1 MRDTSEGLEPGHP
14 AVTRRRWRLPL
25 VWLVPAVAALIGL
38 SMLVHAWLSAGPEIT
53 IAFRTGAGLEAG
65 KTPIKYKGVTVGGV
79 KSIALS
85 GDGSQAIV
93 TVSLDKSASSLT
105 RRDTHFW
112 VVRPR
117 VGTGG
122 VSGLDTLL
130 SGAYIAAD
138 AGTAKASGSAFTGLE
153 TPPTVIDGTPG
164 RSFTLHAQDLGSLDI
179 GSSIYYR
186 RMQVGR
192 LASYKLDEDGKSVNL
207 QVFIDA
213 PYDRFVTTDTR
224 FWNASGVDVSL
235 GADGLKLKTQSV
247 ATIVAG
253 GIAFAAPDRSHGS
266 TAPEHAEFALA
277 KDRDTAL
284 APPDG
289 AGQYMQL
296 RFAQSLRGL
305 ALGAPVLFAGVNL
318 GSVVSMNL
326 DYDQARRRF
335 PTVVGIVVYPQRLGP
350 VLDILR
356 ERERERER
364 GGDMEQHV
372 AQFLQNM
379 VEHGLRAQARSGNL
393 LTGQL
398 YISLDVVPNAPKVP
412 FDVNAR
418 PLTVPT
424 IDGTF
429 DRVQEQVASIVGKI
443 DKLPLASIANNLDAT
458 LAGLGNTLKQVN
470 GQVLPETTRTL
481 QQAQKTFGAA
491 QGMLADD
498 APLQQ
503 DLGRTLQEVQRA
515 ARSLRTLTELL
526 GRHPQSLLRGV
537 PDDAPPAVA
546 PSHQPTTTKEP
557 QR

>member
-1 MRDTSEGLEPGHP
+1 MRTTSAGPDLAHP
-14 AVTRRRWRLPL
+14 ALIRLRWRLPL

-53 IAFRTGAGLEAG
+53 IAYRTAAGLEAG
-65 KTPIKYKGVTVGGV
+65 KTPIKYKGVTVGAV
-79 KSIALS
+79 KSVALS
-85 GDGSQAIV
+85 NDGAHVIV
-93 TVSLDKSASSLT
+93 TVALDKSASSLT
-105 RRDTHFW
+105 RRDTRFW

-122 VSGLDTLL
+122 ISGLDTLL

-138 AGTAKASGSAFTGLE
+138 AGAATASASAFTGLE
-153 TPPTVIDGTPG
+153 TAPTVIAGTPG
-164 RSFTLHAQDLGSLDI
+164 TSFTLHAEDLGSLDI

-186 RMQVGR
+186 RIQVGR
-192 LASYKLDEDGKSVNL
+192 LASYQLDQDGRSVKL

-224 FWNASGVDVSL
+224 FWNASGVDISL
-235 GADGLKLKTQSV
+235 GADGLKLKTQSM

-253 GIAFAAPDRSHGS
+253 GIAFAAPERSPAG
-266 TAPEHAEFALA
+266 TAPAQAEFTLA
-277 KDRDTAL
+277 KDQDTAL

-289 AGQYMQL
+289 PGQYMQL

-305 ALGAPVLFAGVNL
+305 TVGAPVLFAGVAL

-326 DYDQARRRF
+326 DYDQANRRF

-350 VLDILR
+350 VLDTIKR
-356 ERERERER
+356 ERDR
-364 GGDMEQHV
+364 GGDSEQHV
-372 AQFLQNM
+372 AQFLQKM

-393 LTGQL
+393 LTAQL

-424 IDGTF
+424 INGTL
-429 DRVQEQVASIVGKI
+429 DRVQEQLASIVGKI
-443 DKLPLASIANNLDAT
+443 DKLPLASIAHNLDAT
-458 LAGLGNTLKQVN
+458 LAGIGNTLQQVN
-470 GQVLPETTRTL
+470 GQVLPEITRTL

-491 QGMLADD
+491 QGMLAED

-503 DLGRTLQEVQRA
+503 DLGQTLQEVQRS

-526 GRHPQSLLRGV
+526 GRHPQSLLRGL
-537 PDDAPPAVA
+537 PDDTPPAA
-546 PSHQPTTTKEP
+546 LPSQRPTTIKEP

>member
-1 MRDTSEGLEPGHP
+1 MRDTSAVLEPGHP
-14 AVTRRRWRLPL
+14 AVTRRRWRLSL
-25 VWLVPAVAALIGL
+25 IWVVPAVAALIGL
-38 SMLVHAWLSAGPEIT
+38 SMLVHAWQSAGPEIT
-53 IAFRTGAGLEAG
+53 IAFRTAAGLEAG
-65 KTPIKYKGVTVGGV
+65 KTPIKYKGVNVGAV

-85 GDGSQAIV
+85 DDGSLVIV
-93 TVSLDKSASSLT
+93 TVALDKSASILT
-105 RRDTHFW
+105 RRDTRFW

-130 SGAYIAAD
+130 SGAYIGAD

-153 TPPTVIDGTPG
+153 TPPTVIAGTPG
-164 RSFTLHAQDLGSLDI
+164 RSFTLHAENLGSLDI

-186 RMQVGR
+186 RIQVGR

-213 PYDRFVTTDTR
+213 PYDRFVTTDSR

-235 GADGLKLKTQSV
+235 GADGLKLKTQSM

-253 GIAFAAPDRSHGS
+253 GIAFAAPDRSQGS
-266 TAPEHAEFALA
+266 TAPAHAEFTLA
-277 KDRDTAL
+277 KDQDTAL
-284 APPDG
+284 AAPDG
-289 AGQYMQL
+289 PGQYMQL

-305 ALGAPVLFAGVNL
+305 SVGAPVLFAGVNL

-326 DYDQARRRF
+326 DYDQAKRRF

-350 VLDILR
+350 VLDTLKR
-356 ERERERER
+356 ERDR
-364 GGDMEQHV
+364 GGDVEQHV
-372 AQFLQNM
+372 AQFLQKM
-379 VEHGLRAQARSGNL
+379 VEHGLRAQARSANL

-398 YISLDVVPNAPKVP
+398 YVSFDVVPNAPKAP

-418 PLTVPT
+418 PLTVPA
-424 IDGTF
+424 IDGSF
-429 DRVQEQVASIVGKI
+429 DRLQEQVASIVGKI

-458 LAGLGNTLKQVN
+458 LAGLGNTVKQVN

-481 QQAQKTFGAA
+481 QQAQKTFGAV

-503 DLGRTLQEVQRA
+503 DLGRTLQEVQRS

-526 GRHPQSLLRGV
+526 GRHPQSLLRGI
-537 PDDAPPAVA
+537 PDDVPPAA
-546 PSHQPTTTKEP
+546 SPSHPPTTTKEP

>member
-1 MRDTSEGLEPGHP
+1 MRDTSAGLEPGHP

-53 IAFRTGAGLEAG
+53 IAFRTAAGLEAG

-79 KSIALS
+79 KSITLS
-85 GDGSQAIV
+85 DDGAHVIV
-93 TVSLDKSASSLT
+93 TVSLDKGASSLT
-105 RRDTHFW
+105 RRDTRFW

-138 AGTAKASGSAFTGLE
+138 AGTAKTSGNAFTGLE
-153 TPPTVIDGTPG
+153 TPPTVIAGTPG

-186 RMQVGR
+186 RIPVGR
-192 LASYKLDEDGKSVNL
+192 LASYQLDEDGNSVNL

-235 GADGLKLKTQSV
+235 GADGLKLKTQSM

-253 GIAFAAPDRSHGS
+253 GIAFAAPDRSLAS
-266 TAPEHAEFALA
+266 TAPAHAEFTLA
-277 KDRDTAL
+277 KDQDTAL

-289 AGQYMQL
+289 PGQYMQL

-305 ALGAPVLFAGVNL
+305 TVGAPVLFAGVTL

-326 DYDQARRRF
+326 DYDQAKRRF

-350 VLDILR
+350 VLDTIKQ
-356 ERERERER
+356 ERDR
-364 GGDMEQHV
+364 GGDNEQHV
-372 AQFLQNM
+372 AQFLQKM

-412 FDVNAR
+412 FNVNAR

-424 IDGTF
+424 INGTF

-443 DKLPLASIANNLDAT
+443 DKLPLASIGNNLDAT

-491 QGMLADD
+491 QGMLAED

-503 DLGRTLQEVQRA
+503 DLGRTLQEVQRS
-515 ARSLRTLTELL
+515 ARSLRTLTDLL
-526 GRHPQSLLRGV
+526 GRHPQSLLRGI
-537 PDDAPPAVA
+537 PDDAPPAAV
-546 PSHQPTTTKEP
+546 PSHQPITIKEP
-557 QR
+557 Q

>member
-1 MRDTSEGLEPGHP
+1 MRDTSAGLEPGHP

-25 VWLVPAVAALIGL
+25 VWLVPAVATLIGL

-53 IAFRTGAGLEAG
+53 IAFHTAAGLEAG

-85 GDGSQAIV
+85 DDGSLVIV
-93 TVSLDKSASSLT
+93 TVALDKSASSLT
-105 RRDTHFW
+105 RRDTRFW

-130 SGAYIAAD
+130 SGAYIGAD
-138 AGTAKASGSAFTGLE
+138 AGTAKASASAFAGLE
-153 TPPTVIDGTPG
+153 TPPTVIAGTPG
-164 RSFTLHAQDLGSLDI
+164 RSFTLHAENLGSLDI

-186 RMQVGR
+186 RIQVGR
-192 LASYKLDEDGKSVNL
+192 LASYKLDDDGKSVNL

-235 GADGLKLKTQSV
+235 GADGLKLKTQSM

-266 TAPEHAEFALA
+266 TAPAHAEFTLA
-277 KDRDTAL
+277 KDQDTAL

-289 AGQYMQL
+289 PGQYMQL

-305 ALGAPVLFAGVNL
+305 TVGAPVLFAGVTL

-326 DYDQARRRF
+326 DYDRAKRRF

-350 VLDILR
+350 VLDTLKR
-356 ERERERER
+356 ERDR
-364 GGDMEQHV
+364 GGDIEQHV
-372 AQFLQNM
+372 AQFLQKM

-418 PLTVPT
+418 PLTVPA

-429 DRVQEQVASIVGKI
+429 DRLQEQVASIVNKI

-458 LAGLGNTLKQVN
+458 LAGLGNTVKQVN

-481 QQAQKTFGAA
+481 QQAQKTFGAV

-503 DLGRTLQEVQRA
+503 DLGRTLQEVQRS

-526 GRHPQSLLRGV
+526 GRHPQSLLRGI
-537 PDDAPPAVA
+537 PDETPPARVPA
-546 PSHQPTTTKEP
+546 HQPLTTKEP
-557 QR
+557 QQ

>member
-1 MRDTSEGLEPGHP
+1 MRDTSAGLEPGQP

-25 VWLVPAVAALIGL
+25 VWLVPAAAALIGL

-53 IAFRTGAGLEAG
+53 IVFRTAAGLEAG
-65 KTPIKYKGVTVGGV
+65 KTPVKYKDVTIGGV

-85 GDGSQAIV
+85 DDGSHVVV
-93 TVSLDKSASSLT
+93 TVALVKSAASLT

-117 VGTGG
+117 IGTGG
-122 VSGLDTLL
+122 ISGLDTLL

-138 AGTAKASGSAFTGLE
+138 AGTATASGRTFTGLE
-153 TPPTVIDGTPG
+153 APPTVISGTPG
-164 RSFTLHAQDLGSLDI
+164 RSFILHADDLGSLDI

-186 RMQVGR
+186 RIQVGR
-192 LASYKLDEDGKSVNL
+192 VASYKLDEDGKSVSL

-247 ATIVAG
+247 ATMVAG
-253 GIAFAAPDRSHGS
+253 GIAFAAPERSHGG
-266 TAPEHAEFALA
+266 TAPAHAEFTLA
-277 KDRDTAL
+277 KDQDTAL

-289 AGQYMQL
+289 AGQYVQL

-305 ALGAPVLFAGVNL
+305 TVGAPVLFAGVKL

-326 DYDQARRRF
+326 DYDQAKRRF

-356 ERERERER
+356 KRER

-398 YISLDVVPNAPKVP
+398 YIALDVVPNAPKVT
-412 FDVNAR
+412 FDANAR

-443 DKLPLASIANNLDAT
+443 DKLPLASIGNNLDAT
-458 LAGLGNTLKQVN
+458 LAGLDNTLKQVN
-470 GQVLPETTRTL
+470 GQVLPETTRTM

-526 GRHPQSLLRGV
+526 GRHPQSLLRGI
-537 PDDAPPAVA
+537 PDDAKPAA
-546 PSHQPTTTKEP
+546 LPSPQPTTTKES

>member
-1 MRDTSEGLEPGHP
+1 MNDLSARPEPGLP
-14 AVTRRRWRLPL
+14 AISRRRPSL

-53 IAFRTGAGLEAG
+53 IAFRTATGLEAG
-65 KTPIKYKGVTVGGV
+65 KTPVKYKGVTVGEV
-79 KSIALS
+79 TTVALS

-93 TVSLDKSASSLT
+93 SVALDKSAASLA
-105 RRDTHFW
+105 RRDTRFW

-138 AGTAKASGSAFTGLE
+138 AGTSPVSATAFTGLA
-153 TPPTVIDGTPG
+153 TPPTVIAGMPG
-164 RSFTLHAQDLGSLDI
+164 RSFVLHADDLGSLDI
-179 GSSIYYR
+179 GSAVYYR
-186 RMQVGR
+186 RIPVGR
-192 LASYKLDEDGKSVNL
+192 LASYRLDEDGKSVNL

-253 GIAFAAPDRSHGS
+253 GIAFATPERSQG
-266 TAPEHAEFALA
+266 TVAAAQAEFPLA
-277 KDRDTAL
+277 KDQETAM

-289 AGQYMQL
+289 PGQYMQL
-296 RFAQSLRGL
+296 RFAQSLHGL
-305 ALGAPVLFAGVNL
+305 TTGAPVLFAGVKL
-318 GSVVSMNL
+318 GSVVSIDL
-326 DYDQARRRF
+326 DYEQASRRF

-350 VLDILR
+350 VLEVLKR
-356 ERERERER
+356 EGK
-364 GGDMEQHV
+364 GGGEHEQQM
-372 AQFLQNM
+372 AQFLQKM
-379 VEHGLRAQARSGNL
+379 VEHGLRAQARSANL

-398 YISLDVVPNAPKVP
+398 YIALDIMPQAPRVR
-412 FDVNAR
+412 FDAGAR

-424 IDGTF
+424 VDGTF
-429 DRVQEQVASIVGKI
+429 DQMQERIVSIVNKI
-443 DKLPLASIANNLDAT
+443 DKLPLASIANNLDTT
-458 LAGLGNTLKQVN
+458 LAGLGSTLGQVN

-481 QQAQKTFGAA
+481 QEAQKAFGAA
-491 QGMLADD
+491 QGLLAED

-503 DLGRTLQEVQRA
+503 DLGQTLQEVQRA
-515 ARSLRTLTELL
+515 ARSLRTLTDLV
-526 GRHPQSLLRGV
+526 GRHPQSLLRGL
-537 PDDAPPAVA
+537 PGAAPASASPSASPSRPA
-546 PSHQPTTTKEP
+546 TEKES
-557 QR
+557 QQ